1 MTREG
6 ESSYV
11 PEPGRVWTRGYTGL
25 MVSQFAGAVND
36 NLLKGALLVLVVAP
50 NLWADVLGPASTGW
64 VSFALT
70 FPFIIFLGYAGQLA
84 DRCSKRTMVVWVR
97 ATELPIVLLIAMGFW
112 MESFAMTFAGFLMI
126 ATQSAF
132 FNPPKYGMIR
142 EVTSTSL
149 LSKAN
154 GLIVL
159 CTMVAIIGGMAAS
172 GFLVDGGRGG
182 ILIGLTMIP
191 VAVIGLIGAWLIPP
205 LEPVDRSR
213 KWEWNPLARYWSDL
227 AAMRGGPLFPA
238 VWAWSFFYFIS
249 ILIITVI
256 PELQKP
262 MGGTT
267 GDTSL
272 LLGTATLGI
281 GVGCAVAGMCARGR
295 IRVGMVPVGAAG
307 LFISWLLLGLLPLH
321 FTTTVIL
328 LLTGGISAGF
338 FIVPLQA
345 MQQRLAPPAQRA
357 RYIAS
362 ANALSYVLMSLAALV
377 YVGLIHL
384 GVAPQQIFIVCSGC
398 TLLMLVAMLVRP
410 SALRFDESDYA

>member
-1 MTREG
+1 MARQP
-6 ESSYV
+6 SSY
-11 PEPGRVWTRGYTGL
+11 EPGSVWTRGYTGL
-25 MVSQFAGAVND
+25 MISQFAGAVND

-64 VSFALT
+64 ISFALT

-84 DRCSKRTMVVWVR
+84 DRCSKRTMVLWVR
-97 ATELPIVLLIAMGFW
+97 LTELPIVLLIAVGFW
-112 MESFAMTFAGFLMI
+112 LESFGLTFAGFLLI

-159 CTMVAIIGGMAAS
+159 CTMVAIIGGMAVS
-172 GFLVDGGRGG
+172 GFLVEGGTGG
-182 ILIGLTMIP
+182 VLIGLTMIP

-205 LEPVDRSR
+205 LEPVDRLR
-213 KWEWNPLARYWSDL
+213 QWEWNPLARYWSDL
-227 AAMRGGPLFPA
+227 TAMRGGPLFPA
-238 VWAWSFFYFIS
+238 VWAWAFFYFIS

-262 MGGTT
+262 MGGST
-267 GDTSL
+267 GDTSI
-272 LLGTATLGI
+272 LLGTVTLGI
-281 GVGCAVAGMCARGR
+281 GIGCALAGVTARGR
-295 IRVGMVPVGAAG
+295 IRVGMVPGGAAG
-307 LFISWLLLGLLPLH
+307 LFVAWLLLGILPLQ
-321 FTTTVIL
+321 FTTVL
-328 LLTGGISAGF
+328 LLLVGGGISAGF

-345 MQQRLAPPAQRA
+345 MQQRLAPPAMRA

-362 ANALSYVLMSLAALV
+362 ANALCYVLMSLAALFYV
-377 YVGLIHL
+377 VLIHVGL
-384 GVAPQQIFIVCSGC
+384 VAQEIFLVCSGC
-398 TLLMLVAMLVRP
+398 TLLMLVVLLVRP
-410 SALRFDESDYA
+410 SMLRFDESDYA

>member
-1 MTREG
+1 MASDGPSSNVREG
-6 ESSYV
+6 A
-11 PEPGRVWTRGYTGL
+11 GIWTRGYTGL
-25 MVSQFAGAVND
+25 MISQFAGAVND

-84 DRCSKRTMVVWVR
+84 DRYSKRTMVVWVR
-97 ATELPIVLLIAMGFW
+97 ASELPIVLLIAAGFW
-112 MESFAMTFAGFLMI
+112 MESFAMTFAGFLLL

-132 FNPPKYGMIR
+132 FNPAKYGMIR
-142 EVTSTSL
+142 EVTSTGL

-159 CTMVAIIGGMAAS
+159 CTMVAIIGGTAAS
-172 GFLVDGGRGG
+172 GFLVDGGQGG
-182 ILIGLTMIP
+182 VIIGFTLLP
-191 VAVIGLIGAWLIPP
+191 VAVIGLLGAWLIPP

-213 KWEWNPLARYWSDL
+213 RWEWNPLARYWSDL
-227 AAMRGGPLFPA
+227 SAMRGGPLFPA
-238 VWAWSFFYFIS
+238 VLAWSFFYFIS
-249 ILIITVI
+249 IMIITVI

-267 GDTSL
+267 GDTSI

-281 GVGCAVAGMCARGR
+281 GVGCAVAGMCSRGR
-295 IRVGMVPVGAAG
+295 IRVGMVPSGTAG
-307 LFISWLLLGLLPLH
+307 LFISWLLLGLLPLD
-321 FTTTVIL
+321 FTTTMIL
-328 LLTGGISAGF
+328 LLVGGISAGF

-362 ANALSYVLMSLAALV
+362 ANALCYVLMSLAALV

-384 GVAPQQIFIVCSGC
+384 GVMPQQIFLVCSGC
-398 TLLMLVAMLVRP
+398 TLLILVALLIRP